1 MSKFP
6 ILGRVL
12 KFFPVRISINEAPI
26 SLFGIISLGLLVL
39 LLAGCSFE
47 AVEIQQEQASSLAGE
62 LLDGGSFGQTFL
74 PQHDDLSRIDLYTA
88 TYAREN
94 TQAVIFQISSAPSD
108 DVAAGVPQELVR
120 VELGAA
126 QISNS
131 GPTVIAFPPLAGRTG
146 ETLYFSIESPG
157 SAQGDAITIYREEGD
172 VYPGGQ
178 MYLDGKPTN
187 GDIAFIAYTQES
199 FSFGDI
205 WEDFCSRANQD
216 RPFFIFYCSLLLL
229 VLIALI
235 VTFVWSV
242 RRRGADEPA
251 ESAEMVSKEKE

>member
-6 ILGRVL
+6 TLGRVL
-12 KFFPVRISINEAPI
+12 KSFPVRISINEAPI
-26 SLFGIISLGLLVL
+26 SLFGIILLGLLVL

-62 LLDGGSFGQTFL
+62 LLDGGSFGQTFT
-74 PQHDDLSRIDLYTA
+74 PQHDGLSRIDLYTA

-108 DVAAGVPQELVR
+108 DVTAGVPQELVR
-120 VELGAA
+120 VELAAA

-131 GPTVIAFPPLAGRTG
+131 GPTVITFPPLPGTAGQ
-146 ETLYFSIESPG
+146 TLYLSIESPG
-157 SAQGDAITIYREEGD
+157 SVPGDAVTVYMEEED

-178 MYLDGKPTN
+178 FYTDGEASQ

-199 FSFGDI
+199 FTLGDV
-205 WEDFCSRANQD
+205 WDDFYSRASLD
-216 RPFFIFYCSLLLL
+216 RSFFIFYCSLLVLI
-229 VLIALI
+229 LIALI
-235 VTFVWSV
+235 TAFVWSV
-242 RRRGADEPA
+242 RRGGADKPA

>member
-1 MSKFP
+1 MLKP
-6 ILGRVL
+6 ILVCHPFNKAL
-12 KFFPVRISINEAPI
+12 I
-26 SLFGIISLGLLVL
+26 LFLQGIFLGLLVL
-39 LLAGCSFE
+39 LLVGCSYE
-47 AVEIQQEQASSLAGE
+47 AVEIQQERASSLAGE
-62 LLDGGSFGQTFL
+62 LLDGYTIGQTFTL
-74 PQHDDLSRIDLYTA
+74 QHDGLSRIDLYTA

-94 TQAVIFQISSAPSD
+94 TQGVIFQISSAPSD
-108 DVAAGVPQELVR
+108 DVAAGVSQELVR
-120 VELGAA
+120 VELAAA

-131 GPTVIAFPPLAGRTG
+131 GPTVITFPPLLGIAGK
-146 ETLYFSIESPG
+146 TLYFSFESPG
-157 SAQGDAITIYREEGD
+157 SVPGDAITVYMEEGD

-178 MYLDGKPTN
+178 MYLDDKPTN

-205 WEDFCSRANQD
+205 WEDFYSRASLD
-216 RPFFIFYCSLLLL
+216 RSFFIFYCFLLLL

-251 ESAEMVSKEKE
+251 EPVELVSKEKE

>member
-1 MSKFP
+1 MLKSTPIRFP
-6 ILGRVL
+6 INKSQLYLIRA
-12 KFFPVRISINEAPI
+12 I
-26 SLFGIISLGLLVL
+26 LFGLLVM
-39 LLAGCSFE
+39 LLAGCAFE
-47 AVEIQQEQASSLAGE
+47 AVDIQQEKGSSLAGE
-62 LLDGGSFGQTFL
+62 LLDGHTIGQTFT
-74 PQHDDLSRIDLYTA
+74 PQHDGLSRIDLYTA